1 MNIQSNN
8 GWDPLKEVIVGDASN
23 AIIPSFESSMKNF
36 MYANL
41 SEDKIRSITGP
52 YDKQVIEE
60 TNEDLELLCRVL
72 ESMDIEVHRPKKVNH
87 KRRSMSPHW
96 IAQGWCN
103 YCPRDIFLV
112 LNDNIIETPNV
123 MRSRYF
129 EMHAYRH
136 ILNQCKGKWFSAP
149 RPQLLDESFNFDDLS
164 KPTLMNK
171 EALFD
176 APNVVRMGR
185 DLIYQVSNS
194 GNEKGG
200 EWLQSMFPEYNIHIE
215 REAYSGAHFDSTV
228 IPLRPGLVLL
238 NGQRCTTKKYP
249 KIFKKW
255 DKIFFT
261 DIVDQGIPSTGGS
274 SNASVAISSPAIG
287 LNLLSINEKLVIVD
301 ENQRSLIAK
310 LKDHNIDSVPM
321 RLRHAKILGGGFHCV
336 TLDLNRKGTLE
347 QYDF

>member
-1 MNIQSNN
+1 
-8 GWDPLKEVIVGDASN
+8 
-23 AIIPSFESSMKNF
+23 
-36 MYANL
+36 
-41 SEDKIRSITGP
+41 
-52 YDKQVIEE
+52 
-60 TNEDLELLCRVL
+60 
-72 ESMDIEVHRPKKVNH
+72 
-87 KRRSMSPHW
+87 
-96 IAQGWCN
+96 
-103 YCPRDIFLV
+103 
-112 LNDNIIETPNV
+112 

-301 ENQRSLIAK
+301 ENQKPLIK
-310 LKDHNIDSVPM
+310 ELKKHNIDSVPM